1 MAQSVS
7 SSANNQIEKQKK
19 RRKKKKQVEQLVRL
33 NDLTKQ
39 ERGKKKK
46 QVWLKGEKKKKNK
59 SWELHR

>member
-39 ERGKKKK
+39 ERGKKKSK
-46 QVWLKGEKKKKNK
+46 CG
-59 SWELHR
+59 